1 MTGEVVDSID
11 THSVNVG
18 SQSGAGSSETK
29 PSLAFGDG
37 DTGIFENGD
46 DNLAITIAG
55 TREMSFDSTGLSAK
69 NAAGPAMLNEAATST
84 NPTLIPNRAD
94 EDTGIGWFGA
104 DGVSLISG
112 GVEAIRL
119 KETSNHVLQTHEAHV
134 GLTASGGSIQGGLP
148 LLSSYNVIS
157 TSGTAGDSCT
167 LPSGFSVGTKI
178 TIKNDA
184 AANAVDVFPAS
195 GDDLGSGANNAASL
209 ANGASITYL
218 ATVADTTW
226 TSIGN

>member
-18 SQSGAGSSETK
+18 SQGGTGSSQSR
-29 PSLAFGDG
+29 PSLSFGDG
-37 DTGIFENGD
+37 NTGFYESS
-46 DNLAITIAG
+46 DNTLTITTAG
-55 TREMSFDSTGLSAK
+55 ANRFTILSNFSAD
-69 NAAGPAMLNEAATST
+69 NAAGPQMLNEAATST
-84 NPTLIPNRAD
+84 NPTLVPNRAD
-94 EDTGIGWFGA
+94 KDTGIGWFGA